1 MGKKSKRRGQQSQA
15 GPCCSEACCDYGVDK
30 DVLVACQKI
39 FECKYRYFQKY
50 RKVPKVTS
58 PLVSHLTAFSYR
70 YFWRVATLISRG
82 CYFWVTKTC
91 TIHGPYEV
99 TVIMAQQM

>member
-39 FECKYRYFQKY
+39 FECKYRYFKNTVKFQK
-50 RKVPKVTS
+50 
-58 PLVSHLTAFSYR
+58 
-70 YFWRVATLISRG
+70 
-82 CYFWVTKTC
+82 
-91 TIHGPYEV
+91 
-99 TVIMAQQM
+99 

>member
-39 FECKYRYFQKY
+39 FECKYRYFQNPVKFQ
-50 RKVPKVTS
+50 K
-58 PLVSHLTAFSYR
+58 
-70 YFWRVATLISRG
+70 
-82 CYFWVTKTC
+82 
-91 TIHGPYEV
+91 
-99 TVIMAQQM
+99 